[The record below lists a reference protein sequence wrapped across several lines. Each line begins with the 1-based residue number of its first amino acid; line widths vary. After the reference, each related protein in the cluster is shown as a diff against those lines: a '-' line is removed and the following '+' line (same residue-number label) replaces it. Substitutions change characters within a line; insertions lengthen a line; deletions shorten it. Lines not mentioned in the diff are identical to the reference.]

1 MCVENKVYGIE
12 EENIVRKK
20 RSCVLMLFMVKVL
33 GVRSE
38 NILWKRKLCS
48 IIDHFS
54 HFGLYVKFLVVKCQ
68 SLLLLRNL
76 Y

>member
-1 MCVENKVYGIE
+1 
-12 EENIVRKK
+12 
-20 RSCVLMLFMVKVL
+20 MLFMVKVL

-54 HFGLYVKFLVVKCQ
+54 HFGLYVKFLVVKSQ
-68 SLLLLRNL
+68 SLLLLRKL